1 MKMPPLPAILGLTY
15 FFSELVLALTR
26 RSREQAVSKDAN
38 SLRILWVVIGLCIW
52 LSIRAQ
58 SLWPHAVLP
67 PWSVPAGVVLFVGGM
82 VLRWYSIL
90 HLGRFFTVNVA
101 IAADHQLVD
110 TGPYRFVRHPSYTG
124 ALLAFIGFAM
134 VLRNWASV
142 LMISLPIALAFLY
155 RINVEEHALVEALGE
170 RYRAY
175 IKRTKRLIPFV
186 Y

>member
-1 MKMPPLPAILGLTY
+1 MPPLPAILGLAY
-15 FFSELVLALTR
+15 FFSELVLAFSR
-26 RSREQAVSKDAN
+26 RSSAKTVSKDAN
-38 SLRILWVVIGLCIW
+38 SLRILWIVIIVCIW
-52 LSIRAQ
+52 LSIQAQ
-58 SLWPHAVLP
+58 GRWPHAVLP
-67 PWSVPAGVVLFVGGM
+67 QWSVPIGVALFVGGM
-82 VLRWYSIL
+82 ILRRYSII

-124 ALLAFIGFAM
+124 ALLAFIGFAL

-142 LMISLPIALAFLY
+142 LMIFLPIAFAFIY
-155 RINVEEHALVEALGE
+155 RINVEERALIQALGE

>member
-1 MKMPPLPAILGLTY
+1 MRMSLPTVLGLTY
-15 FFSELVLALTR
+15 FFSELVLAFTR
-26 RSREQAVSKDAN
+26 RSSAKTLSKDAH
-38 SLRILWVVIGLCIW
+38 SLRVLWGVIIVCTW

-58 SLWPHAVLP
+58 GRWPEAVLP
-67 PWSVPAGVVLFVGGM
+67 PWSVPIGVVLFVVGL
-82 VLRWYSIL
+82 VLRWYSII

-101 IAADHQLVD
+101 IATDHQLVD

-124 ALLAFIGFAM
+124 ALLAFVGFAM

-142 LMISLPIALAFLY
+142 LMISLPIAFAFLY
-155 RINVEEHALVEALGE
+155 RINIEERALAQALGE

-175 IKRTKRLIPFV
+175 IKRTKRLIPLV